1 MAIKIVGA
9 KENNL
14 KNIDIE
20 IPSKQIIVF
29 TGVSGSGKSSLA
41 FDTIYKE
48 GQRRYLET
56 FSSYARNFIGNFDRP
71 NVEHISGLSP
81 VISIEQKTIS
91 KNPRSTVGTTTEI
104 YDFIRL
110 LFAKIGKPI
119 SYLSQKPMIKQ
130 DLKSIFNS
138 VIDNN
143 QNDEVLI
150 LSPKVISRKGHY
162 SELFT
167 KLSKRGFAK
176 VRVNGDIIKITP
188 KLRLDRYKTHDID
201 VLIDKLII
209 NKKTANRLLNSI
221 KIALDEGDGSL
232 LLHNISKDKKTYYSK
247 HLTCPDFG
255 ISYPNPEPN
264 SFSFNSPKG
273 YCQNCKGLG
282 EIEEIDINLII
293 PNKNIN
299 IQNGGILP
307 IGEYK
312 NNWIFSQLEVIGK
325 KYNFDLKTPIKE
337 ISTTAMNVILFGKK
351 ESFKIKNSKIGIS
364 KKYEIDFE
372 GIISFIDF
380 QYKNANSNRIT
391 KWAKKFYKKR
401 NCDSCKG
408 QKLKKESLH
417 FFIQKKNIEELSN
430 LNILELKKWC
440 NELIEKENGKNYV
453 IAKEIIKEVI
463 TRLNFLINIGL
474 DYLTISRKTKTLS
487 GGESQRIRIASQIGS
502 ELSNV
507 LYILDEPSIGLHA
520 SDNDLLIKSLKKLKE
535 IGNTIIIVEHDKAI
549 IEASD
554 FVVDIGP
561 NAGEKGGYIVYKGK
575 QKDLI
580 KTDSWTAR
588 QFIIDS
594 KKLLNRIE
602 RPESGKFIIIKNA
615 RGNNL
620 KNISISIPIGKLT
633 VVTGV
638 SGSGKST
645 LINGTL
651 YPAIYNKINGKNID
665 FYEYK
670 SISGCEHIDK
680 IINIDQ
686 SPIGRTPRSNPAT
699 YTDFYTDIR
708 KLFANQ
714 KESKIRGYNIG
725 RFSFNVSKGNC
736 TECDG
741 NGQITIQMK
750 LLPDIEVPCKKCG
763 GKRFDDE
770 TLEIEY
776 NNKNIFQ
783 VLEMS
788 IDEAVDFFDKIPKIK
803 NKLKSLQLVGMGYI
817 KIGQSSTKLSGGEAQ
832 RVKLGA
838 ELSKKDTGK
847 TFYILDEPTTGLH
860 FKDIKIL
867 MKAINLL
874 VDKGNTVV
882 IIEHNTDVIIEA
894 DNIIDLG
901 PGGGEKGG
909 EIVYCGNVK
918 NILNN
923 KRSMTGVFL
932 KKEIT

>member
-20 IPSKQIIVF
+20 IPSKKIIVF

-71 NVEHISGLSP
+71 NVEYISGLSP

-110 LFAKIGKPI
+110 LFAKIGKPV

-138 VIDNN
+138 IIDNN
-143 QNDEVLI
+143 QNEEVLI
-150 LSPKVISRKGHY
+150 LSPKIISRKGHY

-209 NKKTANRLLNSI
+209 NKNTENRLLSSI

-232 LLHNISKDKKTYYSK
+232 LLHNITKDKRTYYSK

-282 EIEEIDINLII
+282 EIEEIDMNLII
-293 PNKNIN
+293 PDKNIN
-299 IQNGGILP
+299 IQNGGIIP

-312 NNWIFSQLEVIGK
+312 NNWIFNQLEVIGK
-325 KYNFDLKTPIKE
+325 KYNFDLKTPIKK
-337 ISTTAMNVILFGKK
+337 ISSTAMDVILFGKK

-364 KKYEIDFE
+364 KKYEIEFE
-372 GIISFIDF
+372 GIINFIDF
-380 QYKNANSNRIT
+380 QYKNANSNRVI
-391 KWAKKFYKKR
+391 KWAKRFYKKI
-401 NCDSCKG
+401 NCDSCDGK
-408 QKLKKESLH
+408 KLKKESLH

-440 NELIEKENGKNYV
+440 NELIEKENGKNYI

-520 SDNDLLIKSLKKLKE
+520 SDNNLLIKSLKKLKE

-561 NAGEKGGYIVYKGK
+561 NAGEKGGYIVYKGE

-580 KTDSWTAR
+580 KTDSWTAK
-588 QFIIDS
+588 QFKIDS
-594 KKLLNRIE
+594 KKLLNKIE
-602 RPESGKFIIIKNA
+602 RPESGKFVIIKNA

-620 KNISISIPIGKLT
+620 KNISISIPIGKIT

-708 KLFANQ
+708 KLFANL

-788 IDEAVDFFDKIPKIK
+788 IDEAVVFFDKIPKIK

-847 TFYILDEPTTGLH
+847 TFYVLDEPTTGLH
-860 FKDIKIL
+860 YKDIKIL

-874 VDKGNTVV
+874 VDKGNTVI

-923 KRSMTGVFL
+923 KRSMTGLFL
-932 KKEIT
+932 KKEIS